1 MNNTA
6 NKETYILDD
15 SIAFELMDLLKAK
28 ARHFIQLNEYVYRLF
43 DGQSVVTFTTLE
55 NNIQVEMVKGQ
66 GMKFKT
72 FNLRAYHRK
81 DETILSFV
89 LKGGRIPTSRILYIK
104 KGNPF
109 KMKITHEIAEKYRI
123 KQEIKQTRKKTDSP
137 NGLYPLI
144 EAIEKDVS
152 QLLNKQDKDDW
163 EGWKRVFAYEYLYD
177 VAFNRGVRQERQRRK
192 TKHKA
197 MTAFDIISSE
207 DVSELSN
214 ELGISEDKLTYAV
227 MEVISKRKNGGKK

>member
-1 MNNTA
+1 
-6 NKETYILDD
+6 
-15 SIAFELMDLLKAK
+15 
-28 ARHFIQLNEYVYRLF
+28 
-43 DGQSVVTFTTLE
+43 
-55 NNIQVEMVKGQ
+55 
-66 GMKFKT
+66 MKFKT
-72 FNLRAYHRK
+72 FNLRAHHCK

-163 EGWKRVFAYEYLYD
+163 E
-177 VAFNRGVRQERQRRK
+177 
-192 TKHKA
+192 
-197 MTAFDIISSE
+197 
-207 DVSELSN
+207 
-214 ELGISEDKLTYAV
+214 
-227 MEVISKRKNGGKK
+227 

>member
-1 MNNTA
+1 
-6 NKETYILDD
+6 
-15 SIAFELMDLLKAK
+15 
-28 ARHFIQLNEYVYRLF
+28 
-43 DGQSVVTFTTLE
+43 
-55 NNIQVEMVKGQ
+55 
-66 GMKFKT
+66 MKFKT

-163 EGWKRVFAYEYLYD
+163 DEWKRVFVYEYLYD
-177 VAFNRGVRQERQRRK
+177 VAFNRGIRHERQRRK
-192 TKHKA
+192 SKETVLS
-197 MTAFDIISSE
+197 AFDIIGSDDVAELSHE
-207 DVSELSN
+207 LGVSEVILMH
-214 ELGISEDKLTYAV
+214 AV
-227 MEVISKRKNGGKK
+227 LEVIAKRKNGGTP

>member
-1 MNNTA
+1 
-6 NKETYILDD
+6 
-15 SIAFELMDLLKAK
+15 
-28 ARHFIQLNEYVYRLF
+28 
-43 DGQSVVTFTTLE
+43 
-55 NNIQVEMVKGQ
+55 
-66 GMKFKT
+66 MKFKT

-163 EGWKRVFAYEYLYD
+163 EEWKHVFAYKCLYD

-192 TKHKA
+192 SKETVLS
-197 MTAFDIISSE
+197 AFDIIGADDVIELSHELGVSE
-207 DVSELSN
+207 DR
-214 ELGISEDKLTYAV
+214 LTYAV
-227 MEVISKRKNGGKK
+227 LEVISKRKNGGKK